1 MAGIKIVNLP
11 AVGRDLI
18 STDLFE
24 LSLVGGSGSRKITGQ
39 EIMNASKLN
48 VGGTPIINGTVG
60 RILFQGA
67 SDTLGE
73 SANLFWDNTNGRLGI
88 GTSSPSTK
96 LVLQQDGGSFIRL
109 VRNLSTTEF
118 GMFITNVRNGVGQ
131 AGAVF
136 TANNYEFRNST
147 DTGVFLTING
157 GNVLI
162 GTTTDAGYKLDVNGT
177 ARVSGQA
184 TIQGMTVGL
193 GGGANTNSVAIG
205 LVALIN
211 NSSGTANTAVGSS
224 TLNAL
229 TSGSANTAIG
239 FSSLGGTNGT
249 NNTGVGNSSLR
260 NITSGSLNTAVG
272 AEAGRYISDGVT
284 NLTSSDNS
292 LFLGMSSRPLAN
304 SQTNQIVI
312 GYNAIGAGSNSV
324 VLGNDSI
331 TTTLLKGNVGIGTN
345 APTNQLTLN
354 NTLGSVDPLKINV
367 LGNGGISIERAVTG
381 GIFALRVNSGGKGV
395 MDCTTDFAL
404 NTGGSPDR
412 LVVKANGN
420 VLINTTTDAGF
431 KLDVNGTARVSGL
444 IDSTNTFTSI
454 GAFSTGI
461 GLSKTTINS
470 STSFSE
476 VISVQG
482 LARSLNNFA
491 YRVYGVKGIGATD
504 GSFGTQSIE
513 ILTGLQG
520 AISVGNG
527 NKTVTTAM
535 SLFASAE
542 SIGTGNTI
550 TNYYGAYLQT
560 PSGTTIT
567 NKWGLFQQD
576 TTSNNYF
583 GGNLLINTT
592 TDAGFKLDVNG
603 NTRVKGAGATGS
615 TNAFVVQ
622 NSSGSNALIITNG
635 LTTNIVG
642 DLQLE
647 NSVLYW
653 NGGNQIRNI
662 SNGVLRITNSSNS
675 DFTRLQFGGGTTS
688 FPSLQRSG
696 SALCVVDGTGTFL
709 SSLLIG
715 TTTDA
720 GFKLD
725 VNGIGRFGVNASSSS
740 ITIGQTATNT
750 GYIINATGF
759 AGSQYAYRFNNAN
772 GGVALFGGN
781 NQAVIHRLDGGY
793 QGNTALQIN
802 GSSTVSGT
810 SYLTSSIL
818 ELNSTIQGFLPPR
831 MTQAQRNAIASPAIG
846 LEIYQTDATEGKY
859 IYKSS
864 GWTYIG

>member
-431 KLDVNGTARVSGL
+431 KLDVNGTARVNGSLTFQAGGSNLIGPAGTAFTMSSAVTLDLTSASFRFYTSYTSGGVSNAAFMVTPQL
-444 IDSTNTFTSI
+444 YIGTSIPTFKPSAQLELDSTT
-454 GAFSTGI
+454 
-461 GLSKTTINS
+461 K
-470 STSFSE
+470 
-476 VISVQG
+476 
-482 LARSLNNFA
+482 
-491 YRVYGVKGIGATD
+491 
-504 GSFGTQSIE
+504 
-513 ILTGLQG
+513 
-520 AISVGNG
+520 
-527 NKTVTTAM
+527 
-535 SLFASAE
+535 
-542 SIGTGNTI
+542 
-550 TNYYGAYLQT
+550 
-560 PSGTTIT
+560 
-567 NKWGLFQQD
+567 
-576 TTSNNYF
+576 
-583 GGNLLINTT
+583 
-592 TDAGFKLDVNG
+592 
-603 NTRVKGAGATGS
+603 
-615 TNAFVVQ
+615 
-622 NSSGSNALIITNG
+622 
-635 LTTNIVG
+635 
-642 DLQLE
+642 
-647 NSVLYW
+647 
-653 NGGNQIRNI
+653 
-662 SNGVLRITNSSNS
+662 
-675 DFTRLQFGGGTTS
+675 
-688 FPSLQRSG
+688 
-696 SALCVVDGTGTFL
+696 
-709 SSLLIG
+709 
-715 TTTDA
+715 
-720 GFKLD
+720 
-725 VNGIGRFGVNASSSS
+725 
-740 ITIGQTATNT
+740 
-750 GYIINATGF
+750 
-759 AGSQYAYRFNNAN
+759 
-772 GGVALFGGN
+772 
-781 NQAVIHRLDGGY
+781 
-793 QGNTALQIN
+793 
-802 GSSTVSGT
+802 
-810 SYLTSSIL
+810 
-818 ELNSTIQGFLPPR
+818 GFLPPR
-831 MTQAQRNAIASPAIG
+831 MTNAQRVAIASPAVG
-846 LEIYQTDATEGKY
+846 LIVYCTDATEGLW

-864 GWTYIG
+864 GWTFIV